1 MREDGK
7 IDSANLIQYNKS
19 VKFSDNLS
27 KTTMLAL
34 SYSFTQKSGEFD
46 SDGLPQ
52 VESTTNLDPSQIFYK
67 LDKLSQK
74 LNEEILPINVRVRDI
89 IGKFLYFEKLST
101 RHWRDEVVVNTYD
114 INSKID
120 VHTLTPNE
128 SFIYDLR
135 SFHNRTHPDYN
146 VPEVSYNSSS
156 YAPYSE
162 FQKYPVSELSTL
174 NQAIL
179 DFYSSISTQSYPH
192 LTEKYDWQYGDDTEA
207 IIGCPVVLSVD
218 FQDITWQDLSG
229 VTWYDLS
236 SDNTTQPSTYTP
248 YYTFQ
253 NIRFLNLHEIKWQ
266 IKKKSD
272 PSYNFEW
279 RGNILDLHTIP
290 HFLPYSGEYDVN
302 IEITDF
308 FGGKSYSFN
317 PNLIQVESLQPYIV
331 ALTNIHDKFDYTWQ
345 NLTNITFKDI
355 ETSTW
360 RNPVANVINNEPD
373 ININLPDWKFF
384 IRRTLDASMLD
395 PDGNYRKWVNSTHP
409 NKYLYGVGEEE
420 SLTWKNY
427 QNATWRDLFF
437 TSFNQSYH
445 MDFIAGFK
453 LFNPQP
459 GDIIQISNY
468 TYYTIPQFNDLQ
480 HLVELLNDSDH
491 LGISL
496 FHYRLIDYYIY
507 ASSEVVHK
515 FSYQHITHIR
525 NQSNVSPNT
534 PEQYDYTFFQPIW
547 YISRSVIDWV
557 QQTNPHIDVENLF
570 LDIPFSDMISGK
582 ANHFDYFVDNYYVY
596 IDDEDRQHGVM
607 PSEIDEDPFKLDSL
621 KAFHNGFSTPMYN
634 TIFFVVN
641 SITGTKQFIWNI
653 YNRTRDEQ
661 VIQIKDVPFLIW
673 RFNTP
678 DTFDVSVSVIDNQTN
693 EISYYLSQFVHV
705 YEKYDYINL
714 VEKQLNQRIHH
725 SV

>member
-1 MREDGK
+1 
-7 IDSANLIQYNKS
+7 
-19 VKFSDNLS
+19 
-27 KTTMLAL
+27 
-34 SYSFTQKSGEFD
+34 
-46 SDGLPQ
+46 
-52 VESTTNLDPSQIFYK
+52 
-67 LDKLSQK
+67 
-74 LNEEILPINVRVRDI
+74 
-89 IGKFLYFEKLST
+89 
-101 RHWRDEVVVNTYD
+101 
-114 INSKID
+114 
-120 VHTLTPNE
+120 
-128 SFIYDLR
+128 
-135 SFHNRTHPDYN
+135 
-146 VPEVSYNSSS
+146 
-156 YAPYSE
+156 
-162 FQKYPVSELSTL
+162 
-174 NQAIL
+174 
-179 DFYSSISTQSYPH
+179 
-192 LTEKYDWQYGDDTEA
+192 
-207 IIGCPVVLSVD
+207 
-218 FQDITWQDLSG
+218 
-229 VTWYDLS
+229 
-236 SDNTTQPSTYTP
+236 
-248 YYTFQ
+248 
-253 NIRFLNLHEIKWQ
+253 
-266 IKKKSD
+266 
-272 PSYNFEW
+272 
-279 RGNILDLHTIP
+279 
-290 HFLPYSGEYDVN
+290 
-302 IEITDF
+302 
-308 FGGKSYSFN
+308 
-317 PNLIQVESLQPYIV
+317 
-331 ALTNIHDKFDYTWQ
+331 
-345 NLTNITFKDI
+345 
-355 ETSTW
+355 
-360 RNPVANVINNEPD
+360 
-373 ININLPDWKFF
+373 
-384 IRRTLDASMLD
+384 
-395 PDGNYRKWVNSTHP
+395 
-409 NKYLYGVGEEE
+409 
-420 SLTWKNY
+420 
-427 QNATWRDLFF
+427 
-437 TSFNQSYH
+437 